1 MKTRTWKHGV
11 KILGNSDILRK
22 NQMKTENGSPGDFP
36 SSVTFAHH
44 ENVSFSFVLLMKKQ
58 TEVIHLQTD

>member
-1 MKTRTWKHGV
+1 MEKWRNGDMGTQKHGRGDFDAKRHGHMKTWRHGI

-36 SSVTFAHH
+36 
-44 ENVSFSFVLLMKKQ
+44 
-58 TEVIHLQTD
+58 